1 MALYFYGNGGSNI
14 LDPFEEISSIFSCD
28 NSSAVANTRVDWLET
43 PEAHIFKADL
53 PGVSREEVKI
63 SVEDGRTLQISGE
76 RKKHESDKSDK
87 WHRVERS
94 HGSFLRKFR
103 LPESANVEAIKAT
116 VEHGVLTVTIPKIPK
131 PQPRTIQIE

>member
-1 MALYFYGNGGSNI
+1 MALYFYDSNI
-14 LDPFEEISSIFSCD
+14 LDPFEDISSIFSCD

-63 SVEDGRTLQISGE
+63 SMEDGRTLQISGE
-76 RKKHESDKSDK
+76 RKKHESDESDK